1 MLSFF
6 PTPYPDEL
14 WYSVIARYHTHSGAL
29 SWQATMEALFGDAR
43 DTDVGSLFP
52 NNSIHKILEQL
63 PPGFLSTQEVALH
76 HTLLPFLMRFQ
87 PAEKKTAIMEAFLAG
102 EDMRPRYL
110 RATRNLKPRSLRY
123 CPVCVRE
130 DIQTYG
136 EAYWH
141 REHQIGLMPLC
152 PHHRCR
158 LLDKPLPNTRPLG
171 AQYLPLDG
179 QDWAEPDYGAL
190 EYEPALTGTLYAYL
204 AMPYNLSP
212 DREADNLA
220 RAMENAGL
228 LNEDSIRKQ
237 AFDVDKLH
245 TALTDK
251 YGAELVK
258 HYFGD
263 HITKAHALRLRHYMI
278 YSAEEYAL
286 LTVMLGQGPE
296 VLFSPKQVPL
306 TLETRMRELAAS
318 HVIRDKASIAK
329 LLGIRADRLLP
340 YAKRFGVAPFWPQS
354 GAAKEAQERQTY
366 TVTIHLSQT
375 DRAELDAFM
384 RDKGMGAYSHALRYF
399 MEAGL
404 RRWREGGW
412 P

>member
-29 SWQATMEALFGDAR
+29 SWQTTMEALFGNAR
-43 DTDVGSLFP
+43 DADVGSFFP
-52 NNSIHKILEQL
+52 NGSIHKILEQL
-63 PPGFLSTQEVALH
+63 PPGFLFAQEVALQ

-87 PAEKKTAIMEAFLAG
+87 PADRKTAILEAFLSG

-110 RATRNLKPRSLRY
+110 RATRDIKPRSLRY
-123 CPVCVRE
+123 CPICLQE
-130 DIQTYG
+130 DTQTYG
-136 EAYWH
+136 EPYWH

-152 PHHRCR
+152 PRHRCR
-158 LLDKPLPNTRPLG
+158 LLDKPIPNTRPLG
-171 AQYLPLDG
+171 AQYLPLDR
-179 QDWAEPDYGAL
+179 QDGATPDYGAL
-190 EYEPALTGTLYAYL
+190 DYESALTDALCTYL
-204 AMPYNLSP
+204 TMPYDLSP
-212 DREADNLA
+212 NREADNLA

-296 VLFSPKQVPL
+296 VLFSQEQIPL

-340 YAKRFGVAPFWPQS
+340 YTRRFGIAPFWPKS
-354 GAAKEAQERQTY
+354 GAVKEEQERQTY

-384 RDKGMGAYSHALRYF
+384 SEQGMGAYSHALRYF
-399 MEAGL
+399 LDTGL
-404 RRWREGGW
+404 RRWREE
-412 P
+412 

>member
-6 PTPYPDEL
+6 PSPYPDEL
-14 WYSVIARYHTHSGAL
+14 WYSVLARYHTHSGAL
-29 SWQATMEALFGDAR
+29 SWQATMAALFGDAR
-43 DTDVGSLFP
+43 DTDVGSFFP
-52 NNSIHKILEQL
+52 NNSIHKILAQL
-63 PPGFLSTQEVALH
+63 PPGFLPAQEIALQ

-87 PAEKKTAIMEAFLAG
+87 PADRKAAILEAFLNG

-110 RATRNLKPRSLRY
+110 RATRDIKPRSMRY

-130 DIQTYG
+130 DTQTYG
-136 EAYWH
+136 EPYWH

-152 PHHRCR
+152 PRHRCR
-158 LLDKPLPNTRPLG
+158 LRDKPIPNTRPLG

-179 QDWAEPDYGAL
+179 QDWAQPDYGAL
-190 EYEPALTGTLYAYL
+190 EYESALTDALCTYL
-204 AMPYNLSP
+204 TMPYDLSP
-212 DREADNLA
+212 NREADNLA
-220 RAMENAGL
+220 RTMENAGL

-237 AFDVDKLH
+237 SFDVDKLYA
-245 TALTDK
+245 ALVNK
-251 YGAELVK
+251 YGHKLVE

-263 HITKAHALRLRHYMI
+263 HITKAHALRLRHYLI

-286 LTVMLGQGPE
+286 LTTMLGQGPE
-296 VLFSPKQVPL
+296 VLFSPEPVPL

-318 HVIRDKASIAK
+318 HAIRDKARIAK

-366 TVTIHLSQT
+366 TVTIHLSPME
-375 DRAELDAFM
+375 RVELDMFM

-399 MEAGL
+399 LDTGL
-404 RRWREGGW
+404 RRWRTEDKS
-412 P
+412 

>member
-6 PTPYPDEL
+6 PSPYPDEL

-29 SWQATMEALFGDAR
+29 SWQATMKALFGNAR
-43 DTDVGSLFP
+43 DTDVGSFFP
-52 NNSIHKILEQL
+52 NGSIHKILEQL
-63 PPGFLSTQEVALH
+63 PSGFLSAQEVALQ

-87 PAEKKTAIMEAFLAG
+87 PADRKAAIMEAFLNG

-110 RATRNLKPRSLRY
+110 RATRDIKPRSMRY

-152 PHHRCR
+152 PRHYCR
-158 LLDKPLPNTRPLG
+158 LLDKPIPNTRPLG

-179 QDWAEPDYGAL
+179 QDGATPDYGAL
-190 EYEPALTGTLYAYL
+190 DYESALTDALCTYL
-204 AMPYNLSP
+204 TMPYDLSP
-212 DREADNLA
+212 NREADNLA
-220 RAMENAGL
+220 RTMENAGL
-228 LNEDSIRKQ
+228 LSEDSVRKQ
-237 AFDVDKLH
+237 AFDTEKLYA
-245 TALTDK
+245 ALVDK
-251 YGAELVK
+251 YGHELVK
-258 HYFGD
+258 HYFGT
-263 HITKAHALRLRHYMI
+263 HITKAHALRLRHYLI

-296 VLFSPKQVPL
+296 VLFSQEQILL

-340 YAKRFGVAPFWPQS
+340 YTRRFGIAPFWPKS
-354 GAAKEAQERQTY
+354 GAVKEEQERQTY

-384 RDKGMGAYSHALRYF
+384 SEQGMGAYSHALRYF
-399 MEAGL
+399 LDTGL
-404 RRWREGGW
+404 RRWREE
-412 P
+412 

>member
-6 PTPYPDEL
+6 PSPYPDEL
-14 WYSVIARYHTHSGAL
+14 WYSVLARYHTHSGAL
-29 SWQATMEALFGDAR
+29 SWQATMAALFGDAR
-43 DTDVGSLFP
+43 DTDVGSFFP
-52 NNSIHKILEQL
+52 NNSIHKILAQL
-63 PPGFLSTQEVALH
+63 PPGFLPAQEIALQ
-76 HTLLPFLMRFQ
+76 HTLLPFLLRFQ
-87 PAEKKTAIMEAFLAG
+87 PADRKAAILEAFLIG

-110 RATRNLKPRSLRY
+110 RATRDIKPRSMRY

-130 DIQTYG
+130 DTQTYG
-136 EAYWH
+136 EPYWH

-152 PHHRCR
+152 PRHRCR
-158 LLDKPLPNTRPLG
+158 LRDKPIPNTRPLG

-190 EYEPALTGTLYAYL
+190 GYETALTGTLYAYL
-204 AMPYNLSP
+204 TMPYDLSP
-212 DREADNLA
+212 NREADNLA
-220 RAMENAGL
+220 RSMENAGL

-237 AFDVDKLH
+237 AFNTEKLYA
-245 TALTDK
+245 ALVDK
-251 YGAELVK
+251 YGHELVE

-263 HITKAHALRLRHYMI
+263 HITKAHALRLRHYLI

-286 LTVMLGQGPE
+286 LTTMLGQGPE
-296 VLFSPKQVPL
+296 LLFSQESVPL

-340 YAKRFGVAPFWPQS
+340 YTRRFGIAPFWPQS
-354 GAAKEAQERQTY
+354 GTVKEAQERQTY

-404 RRWREGGW
+404 RRWREDGKS
-412 P
+412 

>member
-6 PTPYPDEL
+6 PSPYPDEL
-14 WYSVIARYHTHSGAL
+14 WYSVLARYHTHSGAL
-29 SWQATMEALFGDAR
+29 SWQATMAALFGDAR
-43 DTDVGSLFP
+43 DTDVGSFFP
-52 NNSIHKILEQL
+52 NNSIHKILAQL
-63 PPGFLSTQEVALH
+63 PPGFLPAQEIALQ
-76 HTLLPFLMRFQ
+76 HTLLPFLLRFQ
-87 PAEKKTAIMEAFLAG
+87 PADRKAAILEAFLIG

-110 RATRNLKPRSLRY
+110 RATRDIKPRSMRY

-130 DIQTYG
+130 DTQTYG
-136 EAYWH
+136 EPYWH

-152 PHHRCR
+152 PRHRCR
-158 LLDKPLPNTRPLG
+158 LRDKPIPNTRPLG

-190 EYEPALTGTLYAYL
+190 GYETALTGTLYAYL
-204 AMPYNLSP
+204 TMPYDLSP
-212 DREADNLA
+212 NREADNLA
-220 RAMENAGL
+220 RSMENAGL

-237 AFDVDKLH
+237 AFNTEKLYA
-245 TALTDK
+245 ALVDK
-251 YGAELVK
+251 YGHELVE

-263 HITKAHALRLRHYMI
+263 HITKAHALRLRHYLI

-286 LTVMLGQGPE
+286 LTTMLGQGPE
-296 VLFSPKQVPL
+296 LLFSQESVPL
-306 TLETRMRELAAS
+306 TLETRMRELAAA

-340 YAKRFGVAPFWPQS
+340 YTRRFGIAPFWPQS
-354 GAAKEAQERQTY
+354 GTVKEAQERQTY

-404 RRWREGGW
+404 RRWREDGKS
-412 P
+412 

>member
-6 PTPYPDEL
+6 PSPYPDEL
-14 WYSVIARYHTHSGAL
+14 WYSVLARYHTHSGAL
-29 SWQATMEALFGDAR
+29 SWQTTMAALFGDAR
-43 DTDVGSLFP
+43 DTDVGSFFP
-52 NNSIHKILEQL
+52 NNSIHKILAQL
-63 PPGFLSTQEVALH
+63 PPGFLPAQEIALQ
-76 HTLLPFLMRFQ
+76 HTLLPFLLRFQ
-87 PAEKKTAIMEAFLAG
+87 PADRKAAILEAFLIG

-110 RATRNLKPRSLRY
+110 RATRDIKPRSMRY

-130 DIQTYG
+130 DTQTYG
-136 EAYWH
+136 EPYWH

-152 PHHRCR
+152 PRHRCR
-158 LLDKPLPNTRPLG
+158 LRDKPIPNTRPLG

-190 EYEPALTGTLYAYL
+190 GYETALTGTLYAYL
-204 AMPYNLSP
+204 TMPYDLSP
-212 DREADNLA
+212 NREADNLA
-220 RAMENAGL
+220 RSMENAGL

-237 AFDVDKLH
+237 AFNTEKLYA
-245 TALTDK
+245 ALVDK
-251 YGAELVK
+251 YGHELVE

-263 HITKAHALRLRHYMI
+263 HITKAHALRLRHYLI

-286 LTVMLGQGPE
+286 LTTMLGQGPE
-296 VLFSPKQVPL
+296 LLFSQESVPL

-340 YAKRFGVAPFWPQS
+340 YTRRFGIAPFWPQS
-354 GAAKEAQERQTY
+354 GTVKEAQERQTY

-404 RRWREGGW
+404 RRWREDGKS
-412 P
+412 

>member
-1 MLSFF
+1 MLHYF

-29 SWQATMEALFGDAR
+29 SWQATMKALFGNAP
-43 DTDVGSLFP
+43 DTDVGSFFP

-63 PPGFLSTQEVALH
+63 PPGFLSAQEVALQ

-87 PAEKKTAIMEAFLAG
+87 PADRKAAIMEAFLNG

-110 RATRNLKPRSLRY
+110 RATRDIKPRSLRY
-123 CPVCVRE
+123 CPFCVRE
-130 DIQTYG
+130 DTQTYG
-136 EAYWH
+136 EPYWH

-152 PHHRCR
+152 PRHRCR

-171 AQYLPLDG
+171 AQYLSLDG
-179 QDWAEPDYGAL
+179 QDWAEPDYGAQD
-190 EYEPALTGTLYAYL
+190 YEIALTGTLYAYL
-204 AMPYNLSP
+204 TMPYDLSP
-212 DREADNLA
+212 NREADNLA
-220 RAMENAGL
+220 RATENAGL
-228 LNEDSIRKQ
+228 LSEDSIRKQ

-286 LTVMLGQGPE
+286 LTVMLVQEPE

-340 YAKRFGVAPFWPQS
+340 YTRRFGIAPFWPQS

-399 MEAGL
+399 LDTGL
-404 RRWREGGW
+404 RRWREEGW

>member
-29 SWQATMEALFGDAR
+29 SWQATMAALFGDAR
-43 DTDVGSLFP
+43 DTDVGSFFP
-52 NNSIHKILEQL
+52 NNSIHQILEQL
-63 PPGFLSTQEVALH
+63 PPGFLSAQEVALQ

-87 PAEKKTAIMEAFLAG
+87 PADRKAAILEAFLDG

-110 RATRNLKPRSLRY
+110 RATRDIKPRSMRY

-130 DIQTYG
+130 DTQTYG
-136 EAYWH
+136 EPYWH

-152 PHHRCR
+152 PRHRCR
-158 LLDKPLPNTRPLG
+158 LRDKPIPNTRPLG

-190 EYEPALTGTLYAYL
+190 GYETALTGTLYAYL
-204 AMPYNLSP
+204 TMLYDLSP
-212 DREADNLA
+212 NREADNLA

-228 LNEDSIRKQ
+228 LSEDSIRKQ

-263 HITKAHALRLRHYMI
+263 HITKAHALRLRHYLI

-296 VLFSPKQVPL
+296 VLFSQEQVPL
-306 TLETRMRELAAS
+306 LLETRMRELAAS

-340 YAKRFGVAPFWPQS
+340 YAKRFGIAPFWPQS
-354 GAAKEAQERQTY
+354 GAQKQEQERQTH
-366 TVTIHLSQT
+366 TVTIHLSQME
-375 DRAELDAFM
+375 REELEVFM
-384 RDKGMGAYSHALRYF
+384 RAQGMGAYSHALRYF

-404 RRWREGGW
+404 HKWRKEGKS
-412 P
+412 

>member
-6 PTPYPDEL
+6 PSPYPDEL
-14 WYSVIARYHTHSGAL
+14 WYSVLARYHTHSGAL
-29 SWQATMEALFGDAR
+29 SWQTTMAALFGDAR
-43 DTDVGSLFP
+43 DTDVGSFFP
-52 NNSIHKILEQL
+52 NNSIHKILAQL
-63 PPGFLSTQEVALH
+63 PPGFLPAQEIALQ
-76 HTLLPFLMRFQ
+76 HTLLPFLLRFQ
-87 PAEKKTAIMEAFLAG
+87 PADRKAAILEAFLIG

-110 RATRNLKPRSLRY
+110 RATRDIKPRSMRY

-130 DIQTYG
+130 DTQTYG
-136 EAYWH
+136 EPYWH

-152 PHHRCR
+152 PRHRCR
-158 LLDKPLPNTRPLG
+158 LRDKPIPNTRPLG

-190 EYEPALTGTLYAYL
+190 GYETALTGTLYAYL
-204 AMPYNLSP
+204 TMPYDLSP
-212 DREADNLA
+212 NREADNLA
-220 RAMENAGL
+220 RSMENAGL

-237 AFDVDKLH
+237 AFNTEKLYA
-245 TALTDK
+245 ALVDK
-251 YGAELVK
+251 YGHELVE

-296 VLFSPKQVPL
+296 VLFSQEQIPL

-340 YAKRFGVAPFWPQS
+340 YTRRFGIAPFWPQS
-354 GAAKEAQERQTY
+354 GTVKEAQERQTY

-404 RRWREGGW
+404 RRWREDGKS
-412 P
+412 